1 MAKKCI
7 FCSGSVAGGSYLFDD
22 CEAWVCQRCERKHA
36 DTIGDLQ
43 GLLTDM
49 VNAEGEAEAGEWAEK
64 LESMLDRGLLTP
76 EGACE
81 LQRFIRMQMNDLF
94 VTLDREKKEER
105 ARAEKME
112 SERTKAS
119 DMARAVMQEKERTRY
134 LAARNARYEYTTDV
148 VYDLE
153 GEPNTAALQQSL
165 TEHAREGWRLHTA
178 FSNELG
184 KNSLSFRNAIAGF
197 AFSSGTNAT
206 VDATVLIYERCI
218 QPDRWDME
226 DPDTPVKA

>member
-1 MAKKCI
+1 MARKCI

-43 GLLTDM
+43 GLFTDM
-49 VNAEGEAEAGEWAEK
+49 VNAEGEAEAGEYAEE
-64 LESMLDRGLLTP
+64 LELMLDGGLLTP

-105 ARAEKME
+105 VRAEKME
-112 SERTKAS
+112 SERTKA
-119 DMARAVMQEKERTRY
+119 ERTRY
-134 LAARNARYEYTTDV
+134 LAARNAQYEYTTDV

-184 KNSLSFRNAIAGF
+184 KNSLSFRNAIAGV

-218 QPDRWDME
+218 QPDRWDVE
-226 DPDTPVKA
+226 APETPAKV